1 MSRSLRS
8 RKRLGLV
15 AAVAGVA
22 AGIAVLIVATVGTAA
37 PAHVSKSAAGHKCLV
52 MTGSGDLAFIR
63 NFNPY
68 TSTGIPSGQ
77 FVKGSVYE
85 GLIVTPAGGLPSR
98 PWLASSW
105 KWSNGNKTLT
115 LNLVQN
121 AKWSDGQP
129 LTSAD
134 VVYSLKGGNSAAQQ
148 KVMDLH
154 RLLAARHEHRVD
166 QRRVASTPSSSS

>member
-15 AAVAGVA
+15 AAVSGVA

-37 PAHVSKSAAGHKCLV
+37 PAHVSKAAAGHKCLV
-52 MTGSGDLAFIR
+52 MTGSGDLAFVR

-105 KWSNGNKTLT
+105 KWSIRPAVNCRLSTVNSFTSWATTPTTNGSTKKRC
-115 LNLVQN
+115 
-121 AKWSDGQP
+121 A
-129 LTSAD
+129 
-134 VVYSLKGGNSAAQQ
+134 
-148 KVMDLH
+148 
-154 RLLAARHEHRVD
+154 
-166 QRRVASTPSSSS
+166 RRV